1 MSPIGSVAKLT
12 REMLEL
18 PEEKQL
24 DYRAKQGYP
33 TSFVEIR
40 ARGDEGFVPWDG
52 ETMGELEVRGHS
64 VIKSYFNTDEGDDK
78 FTDDGWFKT
87 GDVVT
92 IDGYGFIKIT
102 DRSKDLIKSGGE
114 WISSVD
120 LENALMA
127 HPSVAEAAVI
137 AMPHEKWD
145 ERPLAAIV
153 VKEGET
159 VTPGELGEH
168 LQKDFA
174 KFWLP
179 DAYEFV
185 DEIPKTATGKFLKMA
200 LREQF
205 KGYVPDASTPSSKG

>member
-1 MSPIGSVAKLT
+1 MFS
-12 REMLEL
+12 
-18 PEEKQL
+18 
-24 DYRAKQGYP
+24 GYWHNDEA
-33 TSFVEIR
+33 TAESF
-40 ARGDEGFVPWDG
+40 A
-52 ETMGELEVRGHS
+52 
-64 VIKSYFNTDEGDDK
+64 
-78 FTDDGWFKT
+78 DGWFKT

-92 IDGYGFIKIT
+92 IDEYGFIKIT

-114 WISSVD
+114 WISSVE

-153 VKEGET
+153 VAEGET
-159 VTPGELGEH
+159 VTEDELQKL

-205 KGYVPDASTPSSKG
+205 KDYVPGASSPASKS